1 MTNEELVRDACHVI
15 WGEGDFSRVREFY
28 SEHFL
33 AHDSSVGSNWGK
45 GADGVEKLARSLRS
59 AIPDY
64 HETIEDIIVSGD
76 RVAVRLTIRGT
87 HTGPL
92 PFAPAT
98 GRSIEIRD
106 HSMFRIED
114 GKIAEQW
121 ALTDQL
127 SLLVQLGLF
136 ELPAAPES

>member
-1 MTNEELVRDACHVI
+1 MTNEELARNACHVI
-15 WGEGDFSRVREFY
+15 WGEGEISRVWEFY
-28 SEHFL
+28 ADDFQ

-45 GADGVEKLARSLRS
+45 GPTEWRNSRALRN

-87 HTGPL
+87 HTGAL
-92 PFAPAT
+92 PFAAAT
-98 GRSIEIRD
+98 GRSLEFRD
-106 HSMFRIED
+106 HSIFRIED

-127 SLLVQLGLF
+127 AVVVQLGSV
-136 ELPAAPES
+136 ELPTPTDS

>member
-1 MTNEELVRDACHVI
+1 MTNEDLVRNACHVI
-15 WGEGDFSRVREFY
+15 WGEGDLSRVREFY
-28 SEHFL
+28 AEDFQ

-45 GADGVEKLARSLRS
+45 GAAGVEDLARSLRS

-64 HETIEDIIVSGD
+64 HETIEQIIVSGD
-76 RVAVRLTIRGT
+76 SVVVRLTIRGT

-98 GRSIEIRD
+98 GRSLEFRD
-106 HSMFRIED
+106 HSIFRIED

-127 SLLVQLGLF
+127 EVLVQLGLI
-136 ELPAAPES
+136 ELPTAADS

>member
-1 MTNEELVRDACHVI
+1 M
-15 WGEGDFSRVREFY
+15 SRVREFY
-28 SEHFL
+28 AENFQ
-33 AHDSSVGSNWGK
+33 AHDSSVGSNWGV
-45 GADGVEKLARSLRS
+45 GAAGVEELARSLRT

-76 RVAVRLTIRGT
+76 RVVVRLTIRGT

-98 GRSIEIRD
+98 GRSLEIRD
-106 HSMFRIED
+106 HSIFRIED
-114 GKIAEQW
+114 GKIVEQW

-136 ELPAAPES
+136 ELPPPSDL

>member
-1 MTNEELVRDACHVI
+1 MTNEEFVRNACHVI
-15 WGEGDFSRVREFY
+15 WGEGDLSRVREFY
-28 SEHFL
+28 ADHFQ
-33 AHDSSVGSNWGK
+33 AHDSSVGSNWGD
-45 GADGVEKLARSLRS
+45 GADGVEELARSLRD
-59 AIPDY
+59 AFPDY

-76 RVAVRLTIRGT
+76 RVSVRLTIRGT

-98 GRSIEIRD
+98 GRSIEITD
-106 HSMFRIED
+106 QSIFRIED

-136 ELPAAPES
+136 EPPA

>member
-1 MTNEELVRDACHVI
+1 MTNEELVRNACHVI
-15 WGEGDFSRVREFY
+15 WGEGDLSRVRDFY
-28 SEHFL
+28 AENFK
-33 AHDSSVGSNWGK
+33 AHDSSLGSNWGV
-45 GADGVEKLARSLRS
+45 GAEGVEELARSLRN

-76 RVAVRLTIRGT
+76 RVVVRLTIRGT

-98 GRSIEIRD
+98 GRPIEIRD
-106 HSMFRIED
+106 HSIFRIED

-127 SLLVQLGLF
+127 TLLVQLGLF
-136 ELPAAPES
+136 EAPAAADS